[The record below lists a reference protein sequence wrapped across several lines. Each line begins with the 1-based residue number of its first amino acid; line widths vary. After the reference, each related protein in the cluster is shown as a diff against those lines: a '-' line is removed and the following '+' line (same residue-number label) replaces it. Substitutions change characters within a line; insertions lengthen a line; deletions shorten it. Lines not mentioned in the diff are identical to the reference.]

1 MTKRILIV
9 DRDTGFSTIL
19 SETLNNHP
27 AFEAIAVP
35 SSAEAMEHVVENT
48 LDLVVV
54 DMGLTDISPMKL
66 IAAIREYD
74 PDLAVMV
81 IPLMGET
88 VPADVEALGIQGVLT
103 KPFFVG
109 DLPKLVGA
117 AVGLTLES
125 EEPPLPPEP
134 DPPAEPVRRRPKLA
148 PPKPSSRRP
157 GRALGLKPRN
167 YQTPPRRGSRSRPRS
182 QPPALS
188 GSPAEIPAWKMEQL
202 QKHADEIVKRLDS
215 LNREIGAEVILFT
228 AGNTLIAKTG
238 SMPDDRA
245 ETLASL
251 VAAGAEAAAQ
261 AAAFLG
267 ERDGWFEQ
275 SLHEGNQY
283 RLYAYS
289 LGQGAVLSMA
299 LGTNLPLGMVRHQT
313 KMAARDLMKFVK

>member
-35 SSAEAMEHVVENT
+35 SSTEAMEHVVENA

-54 DMGLTDISPMKL
+54 DMGLTDISPVKL

-74 PDLAVMV
+74 PDMAVMV
-81 IPLMGET
+81 IPLMGKT

-117 AVGLTLES
+117 AVGLALDG
-125 EEPPLPPEP
+125 EEPPPPKPVET
-134 DPPAEPVRRRPKLA
+134 DEPVRRRPKLA
-148 PPKPSSRRP
+148 PPKPRSRRP
-157 GRALGLKPRN
+157 GRSWGLKPSN
-167 YQTPPRRGSRSRPRS
+167 YQTPPRRGTRSRS
-182 QPPALS
+182 QPQPSAA
-188 GSPAEIPAWKMEQL
+188 PAEIPSWQLEQL
-202 QKHADEIVKRLDS
+202 HKHTDEIIKRLDL
-215 LNREIGAEVILFT
+215 LNSEVGAEVILLT
-228 AGNTLIAKTG
+228 VGSALIAKAG
-238 SMPDDRA
+238 NMPDDRA

-251 VAAGAEAAAQ
+251 VAAAAQAAAQ

-275 SLHEGNQY
+275 SLHEGSQY

-313 KMAARDLMKFVK
+313 KMAARDLMKFIK

>member
-35 SSAEAMEHVVENT
+35 TSTEAMEHVVENT

-54 DMGLTDISPMKL
+54 DMGLTDISPVKL

-88 VPADVEALGIQGVLT
+88 VPADVESLGIQGVLT

-117 AVGLTLES
+117 AVGLELES
-125 EEPPLPPEP
+125 EEPPPPPEP
-134 DPPAEPVRRRPKLA
+134 DPPTEPVRRRPRLA
-148 PPKPSSRRP
+148 PRKPSSRRP
-157 GRALGLKPRN
+157 DRPLGLKPRD
-167 YQTPPRRGSRSRPRS
+167 YQLPSRRRRNSRP
-182 QPPALS
+182 QPR
-188 GSPAEIPAWKMEQL
+188 AEISAAPTDLPSWQLEQL
-202 QKHADEIVKRLDS
+202 QKHTDEIVKRLDL
-215 LNREIGAEVILFT
+215 LNGEIGAEVILLT
-228 AGNTLIAKTG
+228 AGSVLLAKAG
-238 SMPDDRA
+238 DMGDDRA
-245 ETLASL
+245 EKLASL

-289 LGQGAVLSMA
+289 LGRGVVLSMA

>member
-35 SSAEAMEHVVENT
+35 SSTEAMEHVVENT

-54 DMGLTDISPMKL
+54 DMGLTDISPVKL

-74 PDLAVMV
+74 ANLAVMV
-81 IPLMGET
+81 IPLMGEA
-88 VPADVEALGIQGVLT
+88 VPAEVESLGIQGVLT

-117 AVGLTLES
+117 AVGLELES
-125 EEPPLPPEP
+125 EEPPPPPEP
-134 DPPAEPVRRRPKLA
+134 DPPAEPARRRRKLA

-157 GRALGLKPRN
+157 NRPLGLKPRD
-167 YQTPPRRGSRSRPRS
+167 YQAPPRRTARPR
-182 QPPALS
+182 PR
-188 GSPAEIPAWKMEQL
+188 AEISATPADLPAWKLEQL
-202 QKHADEIVKRLDS
+202 QKHADEIVKRLDL
-215 LNREIGAEVILFT
+215 LNSEVGADVILLT
-228 AGNTLIAKTG
+228 VGSKLVAKAGNMG
-238 SMPDDRA
+238 DDRA

-251 VAAGAEAAAQ
+251 VAVSAEAAAQ

-289 LGQGAVLSMA
+289 LGQGVVLSMA